1 MAKVDWLS
9 VTGASRQQEEMV
21 FYYYSNRSI
30 PVGRFRGRAQWQG
43 DMSHWDG
50 SIQLRDLQVND
61 SGTYT
66 CEIRLLQHSRIF
78 KNHTVL
84 RVSSTGQ
91 RAAAGAQEAE
101 VPGNT
106 VFWPVTVGCGCV
118 AVVLAFLAGL
128 SLRKRS
134 AASMALERTGSDGSK
149 NKAEEA
155 LYASVPVAE
164 VPKAEQRAGKKKRAE
179 EIYIT
184 MHPSAFRENGVYVEL
199 SRGVI
204 PAEWMGMGR
213 QSDGQ
218 RAEPCSRPEAA
229 LPWAPEGEKEPCRG
243 KSAP

>member
-1 MAKVDWLS
+1 
-9 VTGASRQQEEMV
+9 MV

-30 PVGRFRGRAQWQG
+30 PVGRFRGRARWQG
-43 DMSHWDG
+43 DMSRWDG
-50 SIQLRDLQVND
+50 SIQLQHLQGND

-84 RVSSTGQ
+84 QVNS
-91 RAAAGAQEAE
+91 AAGAQEAE

-106 VFWPVTVGCGCV
+106 VFWPVTMGCGCV

-134 AASMALERTGSDGSK
+134 AANMALERSGSDGSK

-164 VPKAEQRAGKKKRAE
+164 VPKAEQDAGKKKRAE
-179 EIYIT
+179 ETYIT
-184 MHPSAFRENGVYVEL
+184 MRPSALRETGVYVEL
-199 SRGVI
+199 SRGAI
-204 PAEWMGMGR
+204 PAEWMGTGR
-213 QSDGQ
+213 QGSGQ
-218 RAEPCSRPEAA
+218 RGEPYSRPEAA
-229 LPWAPEGEKEPCRG
+229 LPWAPEGEK
-243 KSAP
+243 